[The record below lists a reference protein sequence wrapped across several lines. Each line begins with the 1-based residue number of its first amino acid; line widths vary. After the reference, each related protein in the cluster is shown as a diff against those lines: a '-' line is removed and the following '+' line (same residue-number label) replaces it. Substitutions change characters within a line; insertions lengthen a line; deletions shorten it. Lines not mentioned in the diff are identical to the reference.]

1 MPVPRPR
8 PFAVAALAAVLAL
21 TLAAGTPPAVADDPP
36 MPPMA
41 TYVLGLLRKGPAWT
55 PERSART
62 DSLQAGHMAHMK
74 KMWEARRLLLAG
86 PVSARD
92 DLRGIWVFRAD
103 SAAEVRELALGDP
116 TMQTGRL
123 ALDLLPWWAPAGI
136 GDGYRERAK
145 NPGLKADSMVTRWLV
160 FLKRGPRWTP
170 RAEEPL
176 RAAHLAH
183 ILGRIADGSSPAAGP
198 VDGSDEIAGISIYA
212 TDSLSAWTTANADPA
227 VAAGRFRIE
236 MVRLWTA
243 YGNLPGER

>member
-1 MPVPRPR
+1 MPVLRPR
-8 PFAVAALAAVLAL
+8 PFAVAALAAVLAVSL
-21 TLAAGTPPAVADDPP
+21 VATAPAASGEPPV
-36 MPPMA
+36 PPMA

-74 KMWEARRLLLAG
+74 KMWEAGRLLLAG

-103 SAAEVRELALGDP
+103 SAAEVRDLALGDP

-123 ALDLLPWWAPAGI
+123 ALDLLRWRAPAGI
-136 GDGYRERAK
+136 GEGYRERAK
-145 NPGLKADSMVTRWLV
+145 NPALKADSMVTRWLV
-160 FLKRGPRWTP
+160 FLKRDLRWTP
-170 RAEEPL
+170 RAEASL
-176 RAAHLAH
+176 GGAHLAH

-198 VDGSDEIAGISIYA
+198 VNGSDAIAGVSIYA
-212 TDSLSAWTTANADPA
+212 TDSLSAWTAANADPA
-227 VAAGRFRIE
+227 VAAGRFRVE